1 MQEERTAR
9 LVPLAEVEA
18 VFAVCIEAAFTE
30 LELPRE
36 IVPDS
41 PNAAVT
47 RILELTNDAGET
59 HEIRYVGSHD
69 ALDYIAMLVANAALT
84 PQRRWW
90 QFWR

>member
-1 MQEERTAR
+1 
-9 LVPLAEVEA
+9 
-18 VFAVCIEAAFTE
+18 VFAMCIEAAFTE
-30 LELPRE
+30 LELPRD

-69 ALDYIAMLVANAALT
+69 VLDYLSMLVANIAWK